1 MHFLRLCL
9 FTLTLISLNGCDQ
22 HAPLPLI
29 RIGTNVWPGY
39 EPFYLARQ
47 DGLLD
52 AGQLRLI
59 ELASAPDVMD
69 AMRQGQLE
77 AAALTLDE
85 ILLLT
90 SEGLDLTVV
99 LICDQSLGADVVLAR
114 PEIHSVAELAGLRI
128 GVETSAVGA
137 LMLQAALES
146 AKLELSDITIVN
158 LRQNEY
164 LDALAAGQI
173 DAAVTFA
180 PYSLQL
186 LAAGAVQVFSS
197 ADIPGQIVDV
207 LAVRTELLATRQ
219 TALRSLVNGFLVS
232 KQRIERG
239 DPDALAIIN
248 QRLKLPAAHVKEAYQ
263 GLTMPDRVENLRL
276 LSGPRSRLSRHAND
290 LVKLMQ
296 THHLLKS
303 GTLPALRTT
312 TALVAE
318 NGP

>member
-1 MHFLRLCL
+1 MPFLHLCL
-9 FTLTLISLNGCDQ
+9 FTLTLLSLGACDQ
-22 HAPLPLI
+22 HAPLPLL

-39 EPFYLARQ
+39 EPFYLARE

-52 AGQLRLI
+52 TGQLRLV

-77 AAALTLDE
+77 GAALTLDE
-85 ILLLT
+85 VLLLT

-137 LMLQAALES
+137 LMLQAALAS
-146 AKLELSDITIVN
+146 TQLTLSDITIVN

-164 LDALAAGQI
+164 LDALAAGRI

-186 LAAGAVQVFSS
+186 LAAGATPLFSS

-207 LAVRTELLATRQ
+207 LAVRTELLATRH
-219 TALRSLVNGFLVS
+219 TALRGLVNGFLVS

-239 DPDALAIIN
+239 DPAALDIIN
-248 QRLKLPAAHVKEAYQ
+248 RRLKLPATHIKDAYL
-263 GLTMPDRVENLRL
+263 GLTMPDQDENLRL
-276 LSGPRSRLSRHAND
+276 LAGPRSRLSRHASD

-296 THHLLKS
+296 THHLLKPGS
-303 GTLPALRTT
+303 IPTLRTT
-312 TALVAE
+312 ASLVAE